1 MLRRLIR
8 VWIIGIVFPLYAI
21 AGQPSVKINLGPYLQ
36 NLSENEVTVVWTT
49 DKPCKSWVEFSKKE
63 DGKNFYS
70 QLPRKAYAS
79 QDGLCCVDTLHRV
92 TVTGLEKNTT
102 YFYRVL
108 SQEVKELLPY
118 RPVLGNIVSTDI
130 WKKPLTFTTLDG
142 RQETLSMVMINDI
155 HGKNDLQ
162 KKLLEMA
169 PPQNVDMVVFCGD
182 MCNYINKQSDIFTG
196 FLDTSVGLFAS
207 RKPFVYVRGNHETRG
222 AYARN
227 FFRYLAGP
235 EGKFYYAFTYG
246 PIRFVVLD
254 SGEDKPDTDV
264 EYSGLVDFDN
274 YILEQ
279 KEWLARELES
289 PEFRAASFRVVLSH
303 IPFGKGGWYGSE
315 RLRKQLLPLLEGARI
330 DLMLSGHNHT
340 FGFMDKGKVTAFPII
355 VNSNNSVLTMFG
367 SEDLLKVQVKQ
378 IDGKVLLE
386 KEFSK

>member
-1 MLRRLIR
+1 M
-8 VWIIGIVFPLYAI
+8 WI
-21 AGQPSVKINLGPYLQ
+21 
-36 NLSENEVTVVWTT
+36 
-49 DKPCKSWVEFSKKE
+49 C
-63 DGKNFYS
+63 
-70 QLPRKAYAS
+70 
-79 QDGLCCVDTLHRV
+79 
-92 TVTGLEKNTT
+92 
-102 YFYRVL
+102 
-108 SQEVKELLPY
+108 
-118 RPVLGNIVSTDI
+118 
-130 WKKPLTFTTLDG
+130 
-142 RQETLSMVMINDI
+142 
-155 HGKNDLQ
+155 
-162 KKLLEMA
+162 
-169 PPQNVDMVVFCGD
+169 
-182 MCNYINKQSDIFTG
+182 
-196 FLDTSVGLFAS
+196 
-207 RKPFVYVRGNHETRG
+207 VRGNHETRG

-227 FFRYLAGP
+227 FSRYLAGP

-246 PIRFVVLD
+246 PIRFIVLD

-303 IPFGKGGWYGSE
+303 IH
-315 RLRKQLLPLLEGARI
+315 A
-330 DLMLSGHNHT
+330 

>member
-1 MLRRLIR
+1 MLRKLIR

-21 AGQPSVKINLGPYLQ
+21 AGQPSVKITHGPYLQ

-92 TVTGLEKNTT
+92 TITGLEKNTT

-142 RQETLSMVMINDI
+142 RQETLSIVMINDI

>member
-1 MLRRLIR
+1 MLRKLIR
-8 VWIIGIVFPLYAI
+8 VWIVGIVFPLYAI
-21 AGQPSVKINLGPYLQ
+21 AGQPSVKITHGPYLQ

-92 TVTGLEKNTT
+92 TITGLEKNTT

-130 WKKPLTFTTLDG
+130 WEKPLTFTTLDG
-142 RQETLSMVMINDI
+142 RQETLSIVMINDI

-246 PIRFVVLD
+246 PIRFIVLD

-303 IPFGKGGWYGSE
+303 IPFGKGSWYGSE
-315 RLRKQLLPLLEGARI
+315 RLRKQLLPLLESVRI
-330 DLMLSGHNHT
+330 DLMLSGHNHA
-340 FGFMDKGKVTAFPII
+340 FGFMDKGKVTAVPII

-367 SEDLLKVQVKQ
+367 SKDLLKVQVKQ

>member
-1 MLRRLIR
+1 MLRKLIR

-21 AGQPSVKINLGPYLQ
+21 AGQPSVKITHGPYLQ

-63 DGKNFYS
+63 DGKSFS
-70 QLPRKAYAS
+70 PQLPRKAYAS

-207 RKPFVYVRGNHETRG
+207 SKPFVYVRGNHETRG

-227 FFRYLAGP
+227 FSRYLTGP

-246 PIRFVVLD
+246 PIRFIVLD

>member
-1 MLRRLIR
+1 MLRKLIR
-8 VWIIGIVFPLYAI
+8 VWIVGIVFPLYAI
-21 AGQPSVKINLGPYLQ
+21 AGQPSVKITHGPYLQ

-92 TVTGLEKNTT
+92 TITGLEKNTT

-130 WKKPLTFTTLDG
+130 WEKPLTFTTLDG
-142 RQETLSMVMINDI
+142 RQETLSIVMINDI

-246 PIRFVVLD
+246 PIRFIVLD

-303 IPFGKGGWYGSE
+303 IPFGKGSWYGSE
-315 RLRKQLLPLLEGARI
+315 RLRKQLLPLLESVRI
-330 DLMLSGHNHT
+330 DLMLSGHNHA
-340 FGFMDKGKVTAFPII
+340 FGFMDKGKVTALPII

-367 SEDLLKVQVKQ
+367 SKDLLKVQVKQ

>member
-21 AGQPSVKINLGPYLQ
+21 AGQPSVKITHGPYLQ

-315 RLRKQLLPLLEGARI
+315 RLRKQLLPLLESVRI

>member
-1 MLRRLIR
+1 MLRKLIR

-21 AGQPSVKINLGPYLQ
+21 AGQPSVKITHGPYLQ

-63 DGKNFYS
+63 DGKSFYS

-303 IPFGKGGWYGSE
+303 IPFGKGSWYGYE

>member
-1 MLRRLIR
+1 MLRKLIR

-21 AGQPSVKINLGPYLQ
+21 AGQPSVKITHGPYLQ

-63 DGKNFYS
+63 DGKSFYS

-207 RKPFVYVRGNHETRG
+207 SKPFVYVRGNHETRG
-222 AYARN
+222 AYVRN
-227 FFRYLAGP
+227 FSRYLTGP

-246 PIRFVVLD
+246 PIRFIVLD

>member
-1 MLRRLIR
+1 MLRKLIR

-21 AGQPSVKINLGPYLQ
+21 AGQPSVKITHGPYLQ

-63 DGKNFYS
+63 DGKSFYS

-207 RKPFVYVRGNHETRG
+207 SKPFVYVRGNHETRG

-227 FFRYLAGP
+227 FSRYLTGP
-235 EGKFYYAFTYG
+235 EGQFYYAFTYG
-246 PIRFVVLD
+246 PIRFIVLD

>member
-21 AGQPSVKINLGPYLQ
+21 AGQPSVKITHGPYLQ

-367 SEDLLKVQVKQ
+367 SKDLLKVQVKQ

>member
-1 MLRRLIR
+1 MLRKLIR

-21 AGQPSVKINLGPYLQ
+21 AGQPSVKITHGPYLQ
-36 NLSENEVTVVWTT
+36 NLSENQVTVVWTT

-63 DGKNFYS
+63 AGKNFYS

-92 TVTGLEKNTT
+92 TIMGLEKNTT

-142 RQETLSMVMINDI
+142 RQETLSIVMINDI

-246 PIRFVVLD
+246 PIRFIVLD

>member
-21 AGQPSVKINLGPYLQ
+21 AGQPSVKITHGPYLQ

-92 TVTGLEKNTT
+92 TITGLEKNTT

-155 HGKNDLQ
+155 HGKKDLQ

-207 RKPFVYVRGNHETRG
+207 SKPFVYVRGNHETRG

-227 FFRYLAGP
+227 FSRYLAGP

-246 PIRFVVLD
+246 PIRFIVLD

>member
-1 MLRRLIR
+1 MLRKLIR

-21 AGQPSVKINLGPYLQ
+21 AGQPSVKITHGPYLQ

-92 TVTGLEKNTT
+92 TITGLEKNTT

-142 RQETLSMVMINDI
+142 RQETLSIVMINDI

-207 RKPFVYVRGNHETRG
+207 SKPFVYVRGNHETRG

-227 FFRYLAGP
+227 FSRYLTGP

-246 PIRFVVLD
+246 PIRFIVLD

>member
-1 MLRRLIR
+1 MLRKLIR

-21 AGQPSVKINLGPYLQ
+21 AGQPSVKITHGPYLQ

-63 DGKNFYS
+63 AGKSFYS

-92 TVTGLEKNTT
+92 TITGLEKNTT

-169 PPQNVDMVVFCGD
+169 PPQNVDMAVFCGD

-207 RKPFVYVRGNHETRG
+207 NKPFVYVRGNHETRG

-227 FFRYLAGP
+227 FSRYLAGP

-246 PIRFVVLD
+246 PIRFIVLD

-367 SEDLLKVQVKQ
+367 SKDLLKVQVKQ

>member
-21 AGQPSVKINLGPYLQ
+21 AGQPSVKITHGPYLQ

-182 MCNYINKQSDIFTG
+182 MCNYINKQSDIFTS

>member
-21 AGQPSVKINLGPYLQ
+21 AGQPSVKITHGPYLQ

-142 RQETLSMVMINDI
+142 RQETLSIVMINDI

>member
-1 MLRRLIR
+1 MLRKLIR

-21 AGQPSVKINLGPYLQ
+21 AGQPSVKITHGPYLQ

-63 DGKNFYS
+63 DGKSFYS

-207 RKPFVYVRGNHETRG
+207 SKPFVYVRGNHETRG

-227 FFRYLAGP
+227 FSRYLTGP

-246 PIRFVVLD
+246 PIRFIVLD

-330 DLMLSGHNHT
+330 DLMLSGLNHT

>member
-21 AGQPSVKINLGPYLQ
+21 AGQPSVKITHGPYLQ

-207 RKPFVYVRGNHETRG
+207 RKPFVYVRGSHETRG

>member
-1 MLRRLIR
+1 MLRKLIR

-21 AGQPSVKINLGPYLQ
+21 AGQPSVKITHGPYLQ

-63 DGKNFYS
+63 DGKSFYS

-207 RKPFVYVRGNHETRG
+207 SKPFVYVRGNHETRG

-227 FFRYLAGP
+227 FSRYFTGP

-246 PIRFVVLD
+246 PIRFIVLD

>member
-1 MLRRLIR
+1 MLRKLIR
-8 VWIIGIVFPLYAI
+8 VWIVGIVFPLYAI
-21 AGQPSVKINLGPYLQ
+21 AGQPSVKITHGPYLQ

-92 TVTGLEKNTT
+92 TITGLEKNTT

-130 WKKPLTFTTLDG
+130 WEKPLTFTTLDG
-142 RQETLSMVMINDI
+142 RQETLSIVMINDI

-246 PIRFVVLD
+246 PIRFIVLD

-303 IPFGKGGWYGSE
+303 IPFGKGSWYGSE
-315 RLRKQLLPLLEGARI
+315 RLRKQLLPLLESVRI
-330 DLMLSGHNHT
+330 DLMLSGHNHA
-340 FGFMDKGKVTAFPII
+340 FGFMDKGKDTAFPII

-367 SEDLLKVQVKQ
+367 SKDLLKVQVKQ

>member
-1 MLRRLIR
+1 MLRKLIR

-21 AGQPSVKINLGPYLQ
+21 AGQPSVKITHGPYLQ

-49 DKPCKSWVEFSKKE
+49 DKSCKSWVEFSKKE
-63 DGKNFYS
+63 AGKSFYS

-92 TVTGLEKNTT
+92 TITGLEKNTT

-246 PIRFVVLD
+246 PIRFIVLD

-315 RLRKQLLPLLEGARI
+315 RLRKQLLPLLESVRI
-330 DLMLSGHNHT
+330 DLMLSGHNH
-340 FGFMDKGKVTAFPII
+340 GFMDKGKVTAFPII

>member
-1 MLRRLIR
+1 MLRKLIR

-21 AGQPSVKINLGPYLQ
+21 AGQPSVKITHGPYLQ

-63 DGKNFYS
+63 DGKSFYS

-315 RLRKQLLPLLEGARI
+315 RLRKQLLPLLESVRI

>member
-21 AGQPSVKINLGPYLQ
+21 AGQPSVKITHGPYLQ

-63 DGKNFYS
+63 DGKNFYY

-92 TVTGLEKNTT
+92 TITGLEKNTT

-207 RKPFVYVRGNHETRG
+207 SKPFVYVRGNHETRG

-227 FFRYLAGP
+227 FSRYLAGP

-246 PIRFVVLD
+246 PIRFIVLD

>member
-1 MLRRLIR
+1 MLRKLIR
-8 VWIIGIVFPLYAI
+8 VWIVGIVFPLYAI
-21 AGQPSVKINLGPYLQ
+21 AGQPSVKITHGPYLQ

-92 TVTGLEKNTT
+92 TITGLEKNTT

-130 WKKPLTFTTLDG
+130 WEKPLTFTTLDG
-142 RQETLSMVMINDI
+142 RQETLSIVMINDI

-246 PIRFVVLD
+246 PIRFIVLD

>member
-1 MLRRLIR
+1 MLRKLIR
-8 VWIIGIVFPLYAI
+8 VWIVGIVFPLYAI
-21 AGQPSVKINLGPYLQ
+21 AGQPSVKITHGPYLQ

-92 TVTGLEKNTT
+92 TITGLEKNTT

-130 WKKPLTFTTLDG
+130 WEKPLTFTTLDG
-142 RQETLSMVMINDI
+142 RQETLSIVMINDI

>member
-1 MLRRLIR
+1 MTKKS
-8 VWIIGIVFPLYAI
+8 IIAIVAGIVFPLYAI
-21 AGQPSVKINLGPYLQ
+21 AGQPSAQITHGPYLQ
-36 NLSENEVTVVWTT
+36 NLSEDEVTVVWTT

-63 DGKNFYS
+63 AGKSFYS
-70 QLPRKAYAS
+70 QPPRKAYAS

-207 RKPFVYVRGNHETRG
+207 SKPFVYVRGNHETRG

-227 FFRYLAGP
+227 FSRYLTGP

-246 PIRFVVLD
+246 PIRFIVLD

>member
-21 AGQPSVKINLGPYLQ
+21 AGQPSVKITHGPYLQ

-207 RKPFVYVRGNHETRG
+207 NKPFVYVRGNHETRG

>member
-1 MLRRLIR
+1 MLRKLIR
-8 VWIIGIVFPLYAI
+8 VWIVGIVFPLYAI
-21 AGQPSVKINLGPYLQ
+21 AGQPSVKITHGPYLQ

-207 RKPFVYVRGNHETRG
+207 NKPFVYVRGNHETRG

-227 FFRYLAGP
+227 FSRYLAGP

-246 PIRFVVLD
+246 PIRFIVLD

>member
-21 AGQPSVKINLGPYLQ
+21 AGQPSVKITHGPYLQ

-289 PEFRAASFRVVLSH
+289 PEFRVASFRVVLSH

>member
-1 MLRRLIR
+1 MLRKLIR
-8 VWIIGIVFPLYAI
+8 VWIVGIVFPLYAI
-21 AGQPSVKINLGPYLQ
+21 AGQPSVKITHGPYLQ

>member
-21 AGQPSVKINLGPYLQ
+21 AGQPSVKITHGPYLQ

-130 WKKPLTFTTLDG
+130 WEKPLTFTTLDG
-142 RQETLSMVMINDI
+142 RQETLSIVMINDI

-246 PIRFVVLD
+246 PIRFIVLD

-303 IPFGKGGWYGSE
+303 IPFGKGSWYGSE
-315 RLRKQLLPLLEGARI
+315 RLRKQLLPLLESVRI

>member
-1 MLRRLIR
+1 MLRKLIR

-21 AGQPSVKINLGPYLQ
+21 AGQPSVKITHGPYLQ
-36 NLSENEVTVVWTT
+36 NLSENEVTIVWTT

-63 DGKNFYS
+63 AGKSFYS

-227 FFRYLAGP
+227 FSRYLAGP

>member
-1 MLRRLIR
+1 MLRKLIR
-8 VWIIGIVFPLYAI
+8 VWIVGIVFPLYAI
-21 AGQPSVKINLGPYLQ
+21 AGQPSVKITHGPYLQ

-130 WKKPLTFTTLDG
+130 WEKPLTFTTLDG
-142 RQETLSMVMINDI
+142 RQETLSIVMINDI

>member
-1 MLRRLIR
+1 MLRKLIR

-21 AGQPSVKINLGPYLQ
+21 AGQPSVKITHGPYLQ

-92 TVTGLEKNTT
+92 TITGLEKNTT

-142 RQETLSMVMINDI
+142 RQETLSIVMINDI

-246 PIRFVVLD
+246 PIRFIVLD

-303 IPFGKGGWYGSE
+303 IPFGKGSWYGSE

>member
-1 MLRRLIR
+1 MLRKLIR
-8 VWIIGIVFPLYAI
+8 VWIVGIVFPLYAI
-21 AGQPSVKINLGPYLQ
+21 AGQPSVKITHGPYLQ

-367 SEDLLKVQVKQ
+367 SKDLLKVQVKQ

>member
-1 MLRRLIR
+1 MLRKLIR

-21 AGQPSVKINLGPYLQ
+21 AGQPSVKITHGPYLQ

-63 DGKNFYS
+63 AGKSFYS

-92 TVTGLEKNTT
+92 TITGLEKNTT

-207 RKPFVYVRGNHETRG
+207 SKPFVYVRGNHETRG

-227 FFRYLAGP
+227 FSRYLTGP

-246 PIRFVVLD
+246 PIRFIVLD

>member
-1 MLRRLIR
+1 MLRKLIR

-21 AGQPSVKINLGPYLQ
+21 AGQPSVKITHGPYLQ

-63 DGKNFYS
+63 DGKSFYS

-207 RKPFVYVRGNHETRG
+207 SKPFVYVRGNHETRG

-227 FFRYLAGP
+227 FSRYLTGP

-246 PIRFVVLD
+246 PIRFIVLD

-289 PEFRAASFRVVLSH
+289 PEFRAASFRIVLSH

>member
-1 MLRRLIR
+1 MLRKLIR

-21 AGQPSVKINLGPYLQ
+21 AGQPSVKITHGPYLQ

-92 TVTGLEKNTT
+92 TITGLEKNTT

-303 IPFGKGGWYGSE
+303 IPFGKGSWYGSE

>member
-1 MLRRLIR
+1 MLRKLIR

-21 AGQPSVKINLGPYLQ
+21 AGQPSVKITHGPYLQ

-92 TVTGLEKNTT
+92 TITGLEKNTT

-130 WKKPLTFTTLDG
+130 WEKPLTFTTLDG
-142 RQETLSMVMINDI
+142 RQETLSIVMINDI

-246 PIRFVVLD
+246 PIRFIVLD